1 MSIINNTKELF
12 LKEKVILVIIIVNA
26 CILFLQESGIQ
37 NALINIMDY
46 CCTVIFLVEMIVKL
60 YAYGFKKYWGD
71 AWNRFDGILVIL
83 SFPSLLVLFMP
94 NLTTNLSFVLV
105 LRVLRVFRFF
115 RLVHAFPGFTKL
127 AHSFIQALRHSYVIF
142 VGMLVMIIIF
152 AMIGC
157 ALFKE
162 VAPEYFSTPLDAIY
176 STFRIFTGEGWN
188 EIPDTVA
195 IEVGEGWAYA
205 VKLYF
210 SLLFVLGCII
220 GMSLLNSVFV
230 DAMVADND
238 DDIREKLN
246 SMEETLDKIKDK
258 LINQK

>member
-1 MSIINNTKELF
+1 
-12 LKEKVILVIIIVNA
+12 
-26 CILFLQESGIQ
+26 
-37 NALINIMDY
+37 
-46 CCTVIFLVEMIVKL
+46 
-60 YAYGFKKYWGD
+60 
-71 AWNRFDGILVIL
+71 
-83 SFPSLLVLFMP
+83 
-94 NLTTNLSFVLV
+94 
-105 LRVLRVFRFF
+105 
-115 RLVHAFPGFTKL
+115 
-127 AHSFIQALRHSYVIF
+127 
-142 VGMLVMIIIF
+142 
-152 AMIGC
+152 MIGC

-188 EIPDTVA
+188 EIPDLVA